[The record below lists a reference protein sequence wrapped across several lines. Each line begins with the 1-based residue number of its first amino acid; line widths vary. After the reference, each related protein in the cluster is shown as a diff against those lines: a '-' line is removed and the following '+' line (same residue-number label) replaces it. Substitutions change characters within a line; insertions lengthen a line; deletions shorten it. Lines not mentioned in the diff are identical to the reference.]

1 VQTKS
6 VYLLSIITSVLYFS
20 IGGAVLVLM
29 HPILFITARILG
41 QKPLKFLME
50 STGSFLIH
58 LLWITGTTIRYHDE
72 KKPQLGRPLII
83 ISNHQS
89 LFDIP
94 HLVLLFKAYRP
105 RFVAKK
111 ELGNFFPSVSPAL
124 KFGGSILIDR
134 DNQTQS
140 AKQIM
145 TLGRLISKDNSAAI
159 IFPEGTRSRKKGVL
173 DFKVAGVKAL
183 LKSAPDALIVPVCIQ
198 GNDELFR
205 HSRFFISF
213 RNRVDIYILDPIEPP
228 HNNPEEL
235 ILNIQHSI
243 NQFLNLKELK

>member
-1 VQTKS
+1 ME
-6 VYLLSIITSVLYFS
+6 IT
-20 IGGAVLVLM
+20 GA
-29 HPILFITARILG
+29 
-41 QKPLKFLME
+41 
-50 STGSFLIH
+50 FLIR
-58 LLWITGTTIRYHDE
+58 LLWVTGTRITYHDE
-72 KKPQLGRPLII
+72 KKPEHGKPLII

-94 HLVLLFKAYRP
+94 HLLLLFKSYRP

-140 AKQIM
+140 ARQIM
-145 TLGRLISKDNSAAI
+145 TLGKQISKDNSAAI
-159 IFPEGTRSRKKGVL
+159 IFPEGTRSRRKGVL
-173 DFKVAGVKAL
+173 DFKIAGVKAL
-183 LKSAPDALIVPVCIQ
+183 MKSAPDAVVVPVCIQ

-205 HSRFFISF
+205 HSKYFISF
-213 RNRVDIYILDPIEPP
+213 RNKIDIYVLDPVQPP
-228 HNNPEEL
+228 HGNSEEL
-235 ILNIQHSI
+235 ILQIQHSI